1 VVVVA
6 AEWIDTATE
15 SIAFIGGIRVV
26 IAVVL
31 GMVLGLE
38 RQFSNKD
45 AGLRTYALV
54 AAGSALFTVLSIEGF
69 PGSDSS
75 RVAAQIVTGI
85 GFLGAGLIFR
95 QGVSIQGLTTA
106 AGLWAVAAVGMA
118 AGTGLWG
125 LAIVVTI
132 VVLLMLKITDRFS
145 TTLRS
150 QALRRAK
157 WSVRLTVQDA
167 STIEDIRRTV
177 TTLAPSAARPM
188 PDMGHWTIGQRK
200 GQPTL
205 TLSLSETELSQLV
218 PVFESNDE
226 ISKIRIEATE

>member
-1 VVVVA
+1 MVVA
-6 AEWIDTATE
+6 AEWIDTAVD
-15 SIAFIGGIRVV
+15 SIAFVGGVRVV

-31 GMVLGLE
+31 GLVLGME
-38 RQFSNKD
+38 RQFRNKD

-95 QGVSIQGLTTA
+95 QGFNIQGLTTA
-106 AGLWAVAAVGMA
+106 AGLWSVAAIGMA

-132 VVLLMLKITDRFS
+132 VVLLMLAITARFS
-145 TTLRS
+145 AQLAS

-157 WSVRLTVQDA
+157 WSVRLTVHDA
-167 STIEDIRRTV
+167 STIEDIRGIV
-177 TTLAPSAARPM
+177 STLAPSAAKPL
-188 PDMGHWTIGQRK
+188 PDMGHWTVGQHK
-200 GQPTL
+200 GHPTL
-205 TLSLSETELSQLV
+205 TLSLNETELNQLI
-218 PVFESNDE
+218 PVFESHDE
-226 ISKIRIEATE
+226 ISKIRIEETG